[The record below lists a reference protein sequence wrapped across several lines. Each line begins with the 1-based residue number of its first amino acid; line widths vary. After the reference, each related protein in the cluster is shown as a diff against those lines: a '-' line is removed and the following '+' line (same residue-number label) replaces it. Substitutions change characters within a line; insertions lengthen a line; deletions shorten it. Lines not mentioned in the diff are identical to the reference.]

1 VAVTM
6 HEPVANNIVVHGQ
19 DTPARLFRL
28 RAREWAARPALRRK
42 QKGVWHSVSFRE
54 YYARARAVALWLS
67 DAGLQRGDV
76 VTVLA
81 ENRPEWVYADLG
93 AQCMGFVGNGIYPT
107 SSAEQVEYI
116 LKDSRTRVL
125 FAENEEQ
132 LDKVLLVRERCP
144 ALARIVVMD
153 RKGLRGFA
161 DAQVSWFE
169 DVVARGL
176 DLAGSHA
183 DDFERAI
190 DATRQ
195 EDIAFLVYTSG
206 TTGLPKGAMI
216 SNRNLMFQISAA
228 PEFLRIAA
236 GDKTLSFLPLCHIA
250 ERMGTVFNQL
260 GVGQIVHFPES
271 SGTVF
276 NDIREVAPHL
286 LFAPPRFWQKM
297 SSQVTLFM
305 QDAIPLARRL
315 YAYAL
320 AEGQAIAAA
329 DAAGERTGALRR
341 WRFQLLS
348 ALGLANV
355 RRFLGLQNIKNAVA
369 GAAPVPPDL
378 LAWYQGLGIN
388 LFEAYGLTETTG
400 LCSFAQPGRNRLGC
414 AGMAVRD
421 SEVRIGVDDEI
432 LVRGANVFAG
442 YWGLPEMTA
451 ATIDAEGFLH
461 TGDCGTLCDGFLR
474 ITDRIKDIII
484 TSGGKNVTP
493 SGIENLLKI
502 SPYVTD
508 AVVVGDGR
516 QYLTCLVMLD
526 QDNVAKFAQDRQVP
540 YTDFASLT
548 RSGEVVALIGSEIE
562 AVNARLARVEQIKSF
577 GIIEQLLT
585 AEDEELTPTMKLK
598 RKVVAQKYAA
608 MIERMYAS

>member
-1 VAVTM
+1 MSA
-6 HEPVANNIVVHGQ
+6 IIVHGQ
-19 DTPARLFRL
+19 DTPPRLFRA
-28 RAREWAARPALRRK
+28 RATEWAARPALRHK
-42 QKGVWHSVSFRE
+42 QKGVWHSVDFAT
-54 YYARARAVALWLS
+54 YYARARAIGLWLS
-67 DAGLQRGDV
+67 EIGVARRDV

-93 AQCMGFVGNGIYPT
+93 AQCMGFIGNGIYPT
-107 SSAEQVEYI
+107 SSAGQVEYI
-116 LKDSRTRVL
+116 LNDSRTRVL
-125 FAENEEQ
+125 FVENEEQ
-132 LDKVLLVRERCP
+132 LDKALNVRIRCP
-144 ALARIVVMD
+144 ALMQIVVMD
-153 RKGLRGFA
+153 RKGLRGFK
-161 DAQVSWFE
+161 DPQVSWFD
-169 DVVARGL
+169 DVLARGMT
-176 DLAGSHA
+176 LAETRA
-183 DDFERAI
+183 DDFQRAI
-190 DATRQ
+190 DATQ
-195 EDIAFLVYTSG
+195 PEDIAFLVYTSG

-236 GDKTLSFLPLCHIA
+236 GDKTMSFLPLCHIA
-250 ERMGTVFNQL
+250 ERMGTAFNQL

-297 SSQVTLFM
+297 ASQITLFM
-305 QDAIPLARRL
+305 RDAIPLARAL
-315 YAYAL
+315 YSYAL
-320 AEGQAIAAA
+320 AEGQAIAEAEA
-329 DAAGERTGALRR
+329 KAEPVGALRR
-341 WRFQLLS
+341 WRFAMLS
-348 ALGLANV
+348 TLCLSNV
-355 RRFLGLQNIKNAVA
+355 RHFLGLQNIKNAVA
-369 GAAPVPPDL
+369 GAAPVPPEL
-378 LAWYQGLGIN
+378 LRWYQSLGIS

-400 LCSFAQPGRNRLGC
+400 LCSFAQPGRNRVGS
-414 AGMAVRD
+414 AGTAVRG
-421 SEVRIGVDDEI
+421 SEVKLGAADEI

-451 ATIDAEGFLH
+451 AAIDAEGFLH
-461 TGDCGTLCDGFLR
+461 TGDCGELTDGFLK

-493 SGIENLLKI
+493 SSIENLLKV

-508 AVVVGDGR
+508 AIVVGDGR
-516 QYLTCLVMLD
+516 QYLTCLIMLD
-526 QDNVAKFAQDRQVP
+526 QDNVAKFAQDAQVP

-548 RSGEVVALIGSEIE
+548 RTTEVVSLIGAEIE
-562 AVNARLARVEQIKSF
+562 AVNARLARVEQIKTF

-608 MIERMYAS
+608 VIERMYAS

>member
-1 VAVTM
+1 M
-6 HEPVANNIVVHGQ
+6 NDIIVHGH
-19 DTPARLFRL
+19 DTPARLFRA
-28 RAREWAARPALRRK
+28 RAADWASRPALRRK
-42 QKGVWHSVSFRE
+42 QKGVWYSVSFAE
-54 YYARARAVALWLS
+54 YYARARAIGLWLA
-67 DAGLQRGDV
+67 DIGVARGEI

-93 AQCMGFVGNGIYPT
+93 AQCMGFIGNGIYPT
-107 SSAEQVEYI
+107 SSAEQTEYI
-116 LKDSRTRVL
+116 LNDSRTRVL
-125 FAENEEQ
+125 FVENEEQ
-132 LDKVLLVRERCP
+132 LDKVLGVRARCA
-144 ALARIVVMD
+144 ALMHVVVMD
-153 RKGLRGFA
+153 RKGLRGFS
-161 DAQVSWFE
+161 DAQVSWFD
-169 DVVARGL
+169 DVLARGMT
-176 DLAGSHA
+176 LAETRA

-190 DATRQ
+190 DSTRQ
-195 EDIAFLVYTSG
+195 SDIAFLVYTSG

-216 SNRNLMFQISAA
+216 SNRNLMFQISVA

-236 GDKTLSFLPLCHIA
+236 GDKTMSFLPLCHIA

-260 GVGQIVHFPES
+260 GVGQIVHFPEN

-276 NDIREVAPHL
+276 NDIREVSPHL
-286 LFAPPRFWQKM
+286 LFAPPRFWQKIA
-297 SSQVTLFM
+297 SQVTLFM
-305 QDAIPLARRL
+305 QDAIPAARKL

-320 AEGQAIAAA
+320 AEGQAIANAE
-329 DAAGERTGALRR
+329 AAGETVSALRR
-341 WRFQLLS
+341 WRFTLLS
-348 ALGLANV
+348 AFCLSNV
-355 RRFLGLQNIKNAVA
+355 RHFLGLQNIRNAVA
-369 GAAPVPPDL
+369 GAAPVPPEL
-378 LAWYQGLGIN
+378 LRWYQSLGIH

-400 LCSFAQPGRNRLGC
+400 LCSFAQPGRNRIGH
-414 AGMAVRD
+414 AGTAVRS
-421 SEVRIGVDDEI
+421 SEVKLGAENEI
-432 LVRGANVFAG
+432 LVRGPNVFAG

-451 ATIDAEGFLH
+451 AAIDAEGYLH
-461 TGDCGTLCDGFLR
+461 TGDCGELTDGFLK

-493 SGIENLLKI
+493 SSIENLLKI

-508 AVVVGDGR
+508 AIVVGDGR

-548 RSGEVVALIGSEIE
+548 RTAEVVSLINTEIE
-562 AVNARLARVEQIKSF
+562 AVNARLARVEQIKTF

-608 MIERMYAS
+608 LIERMYAS

>member
-1 VAVTM
+1 MSA
-6 HEPVANNIVVHGQ
+6 IIVHGQ
-19 DTPARLFRL
+19 DTPPRLFRA
-28 RAREWAARPALRRK
+28 RATEWAARPALRHK
-42 QKGVWHSVSFRE
+42 QKGVWHSVDFAT
-54 YYARARAVALWLS
+54 YYARARAIGLWLS
-67 DAGLQRGDV
+67 EIGVARRDV

-93 AQCMGFVGNGIYPT
+93 AQCMGFIGNGIYPT
-107 SSAEQVEYI
+107 SSAGQVEYI
-116 LKDSRTRVL
+116 LNDSRTRVL
-125 FAENEEQ
+125 FVENEEQ
-132 LDKVLLVRERCP
+132 LDKALNVRMRCP
-144 ALARIVVMD
+144 ALMQIVVMD
-153 RKGLRGFA
+153 RKGLRGFK
-161 DAQVSWFE
+161 DPQVSWFD
-169 DVVARGL
+169 DVLARGMT
-176 DLAGSHA
+176 LAETRA
-183 DDFERAI
+183 DDFQRAI
-190 DATRQ
+190 DATQ
-195 EDIAFLVYTSG
+195 PEDIAFLVYTSG

-236 GDKTLSFLPLCHIA
+236 GDKTMSFLPLCHIA
-250 ERMGTVFNQL
+250 ERMGTAFNQL

-297 SSQVTLFM
+297 ASQITLFM
-305 QDAIPLARRL
+305 RDAIPLARAL
-315 YAYAL
+315 YSYAL
-320 AEGQAIAAA
+320 AEGQAIAEAEA
-329 DAAGERTGALRR
+329 KAEPVGALRR
-341 WRFQLLS
+341 WRFAMLS
-348 ALGLANV
+348 TLCLSNV
-355 RRFLGLQNIKNAVA
+355 RHFLGLQNIKNAVA
-369 GAAPVPPDL
+369 GAAPVPPEL
-378 LAWYQGLGIN
+378 LRWYQSLGIS

-400 LCSFAQPGRNRLGC
+400 LCSFAQPGRNRVGS
-414 AGMAVRD
+414 AGTAVRG
-421 SEVRIGVDDEI
+421 SEVKLGAADEI

-451 ATIDAEGFLH
+451 AAIDAEGFLH
-461 TGDCGTLCDGFLR
+461 TGDCGELTDGFLK

-493 SGIENLLKI
+493 SSIENLLKV

-508 AVVVGDGR
+508 AIVVGDGR
-516 QYLTCLVMLD
+516 QYLTCLIMLD
-526 QDNVAKFAQDRQVP
+526 QDNVAKFAQDAQVP

-548 RSGEVVALIGSEIE
+548 RTTEVVSLIGAEIE
-562 AVNARLARVEQIKSF
+562 AVNARLARVEQIKTF

-608 MIERMYAS
+608 VIERMYAS